1 MKLLVS
7 TTKYQGRQ
15 GRLLTATKLSKPSIN
30 GGLIFST
37 LAVIKEMK
45 CINLTWTTSCSKKI
59 FIRTIRMQD

>member
-7 TTKYQGRQ
+7 TIKYQGRE

-45 CINLTWTTSCSKKI
+45 CINLT
-59 FIRTIRMQD
+59 